1 MSSPVGPVVPAA
13 PPPPAVEPPPPAPRG
28 PFADKLDALA
38 QQEPAAMSWLRKLDV
53 ELAEGEARIHA
64 MIEGAKAGK
73 HFTNAELLA
82 MQAGMH
88 QYTLTL
94 DLVSKVT
101 QALVNALRDL
111 LKMQV

>member
-1 MSSPVGPVVPAA
+1 MSSPVGPVVPA
-13 PPPPAVEPPPPAPRG
+13 PPPPPPVEPPPPSSG
-28 PFADKLDALA
+28 QFAEKLDALA

-64 MIEGAKAGK
+64 LIEGAKAGK